1 MCCLGMVDMRVNEKQ
16 DGSALLLAV
25 FVLVLITSMGV
36 GLLFTTQT
44 ELLMSTA
51 SVNSKQ
57 TFYLSEGG
65 LEAGRDKIF
74 QVNKDSP
81 NPRDLTEELQDLAGP
96 DNTLDFNYQTV
107 QPTYDTDG
115 NLTGFT
121 GFNDDVPLRG
131 LTGLGDGWYVA
142 FLNNDP
148 VEGVTNV
155 VDNNDRLLL
164 TAIAVDENGGA
175 EMVRAL
181 IERPD
186 TFAIPPAAITILG
199 PNALFDGGPSA
210 AKTYTGDDHGSHCPP
225 GVGGDVPVVGVVGGT
240 SETSAETG
248 VQKPTSYSQ
257 GAETGV
263 DTIDDLTLMPDLP
276 DLWTDCELLV
286 ELGELIYSQ
295 ADLRG
300 NTSTP
305 EADLGTP
312 GSPKSVFIEGDYV
325 ISGGFSGKGLLWVTG
340 ELSMDGNASWEG
352 PIFAVGK
359 GDFLR
364 DGAGNGAISGGII
377 VANVSGPDG
386 VLFTGDDCS
395 GDDGSLGTSDDGIAQ
410 SSYLVNGSGTGTTG
424 YCSAYFTDWQSMR
437 PFEILSFV
445 QE

>member
-1 MCCLGMVDMRVNEKQ
+1 MVEMRVEKSQ

-25 FVLVLITSMGV
+25 FVLVLIASMGV

-51 SVNSKQ
+51 SVHSKQ

-65 LEAGRDKIF
+65 LEDGRDTIF
-74 QVNKDSP
+74 QINKISAK
-81 NPRDLTEELQDLAGP
+81 PRDLTEELQALSGG
-96 DNTLDFNYQTV
+96 DNTLDFDYRTV
-107 QPTYDTDG
+107 QPTYDVNG

-121 GFNDDVPLRG
+121 GYGNDVPLKS
-131 LTGLGDGWYVA
+131 LTGLGNGWYAA

-155 VDNNDRLLL
+155 NDANNRLLL

-199 PNALFDGGPSA
+199 PNAIFDGGPSS
-210 AKTYTGDDHGSHCPP
+210 AKNYTGDDHGSHCPP
-225 GVGGDVPVVGVVGGT
+225 GVGGDVPVVGVIGGT
-240 SETSAETG
+240 SESSAEAG
-248 VQKPTSYSQ
+248 VQKPASYTQ
-257 GAETGV
+257 GAESGV
-263 DTIDDLTLMPDLP
+263 DTVDDLTLIPNLP

-286 ELGELIYSQ
+286 ELGELIWSQ

-300 NTSTP
+300 DSSTP
-305 EADLGTP
+305 AADLGTP
-312 GSPKSVFIEGDYV
+312 GAGKSVFITGDYV
-325 ISGGFSGKGLLWVTG
+325 LSGGFTGKGLLWVTG
-340 ELSMDGNASWEG
+340 ELTMDGNASWEG
-352 PIFAVGK
+352 PIFVVGE

-364 DGAGNGAISGGII
+364 DGAGNGSIGGGVI
-377 VANVSGPDG
+377 VADVSGADR
-386 VLFTGDDCS
+386 VLFTGDDCG
-395 GDDGSLGTSDDGIAQ
+395 GDDGTLGTSDDGIAQ

-437 PFEILSFV
+437 PFKILSFV

>member
-1 MCCLGMVDMRVNEKQ
+1 MRVKQ
-16 DGSALLLAV
+16 REDGSALLLAV

-36 GLLFTTQT
+36 GMLFTTQT
-44 ELLMSTA
+44 ELAMSTA
-51 SVNSKQ
+51 NVNSKQ

-65 LEAGRDKIF
+65 LEDGRDTIF
-74 QVNKDSP
+74 QINMNSP
-81 NPRDLTEELQDLAGP
+81 NPRDLTEELQALAGG
-96 DNTLDFNYQTV
+96 DNTLDFDYRTV
-107 QPTYDTDG
+107 QPTYDVDG
-115 NLTGFT
+115 NLTGFS

-131 LTGLGDGWYVA
+131 LTGLGDGWYAA

-148 VEGVTNV
+148 VEGVTNP

-164 TAIAVDENGGA
+164 TAIAVDENGGS
-175 EMVRAL
+175 EIVRAL

-199 PNALFDGGPSA
+199 PDAIFDGGPSA
-210 AKTYTGDDHGSHCPP
+210 AKNYSGDDYGSHCPP
-225 GVGGDVPVVGVVGGT
+225 GTGGDVPVVGVIGGT

-248 VQKPTSYSQ
+248 VQKPASYTQ
-257 GAETGV
+257 GTESGV
-263 DTIDDLTLMPDLP
+263 DTVDDLTLIPNLP

-295 ADLRG
+295 ADVRG
-300 NTSTP
+300 NSSTP

-312 GSPKSVFIEGDYV
+312 GSPKSVFIEGDYAL
-325 ISGGFSGKGLLWVTG
+325 SGGFDGKGLLWVTG
-340 ELSMDGNASWEG
+340 ELTLDGNASWEG
-352 PIFAVGK
+352 PIFVVGE

-364 DGAGNGAISGGII
+364 DGAGNGSIAGGVI
-377 VANVSGPDG
+377 VADVSGADR

-395 GDDGSLGTSDDGIAQ
+395 GDDGTHGTSDDGIAQ

-437 PFEILSFV
+437 PFKILSFV

>member
-1 MCCLGMVDMRVNEKQ
+1 MVDMRVKKSQ
-16 DGSALLLAV
+16 DGSAMLLAV
-25 FVLVLITSMGV
+25 FVLVLVASMGV

-44 ELLMSTA
+44 ELKMSTA

-65 LEAGRDKIF
+65 LEDGRDTIF
-74 QVNKDSP
+74 QINKISP
-81 NPRDLTEELQDLAGP
+81 KPRDLTEELQALSGG
-96 DNTLDFNYQTV
+96 DNSLDFDYRTV
-107 QPTYDTDG
+107 QPTYDVDG

-121 GFNDDVPLRG
+121 GYGNDVPLRSM
-131 LTGLGDGWYVA
+131 TGLGNGWYAA

-155 VDNNDRLLL
+155 VDDNNRLLL

-186 TFAIPPAAITILG
+186 TFAIPPAAITILC
-199 PNALFDGGPSA
+199 PNSIFDGGPSA
-210 AKTYTGDDHGSHCPP
+210 AKTYTGDDHGLHCPP
-225 GVGGDVPVVGVVGGT
+225 GVGGDVPVVGVIGGT
-240 SETSAETG
+240 SETTAETG
-248 VQKPTSYSQ
+248 VQKPASYTQ

-263 DTIDDLTLMPDLP
+263 DTVDDLTLIPNLP

-286 ELGELIYSQ
+286 ELGELIWSQ

-300 NTSTP
+300 DSSTP
-305 EADLGTP
+305 DTDLGTP
-312 GSPKSVFIEGDYV
+312 GSGKSVFITGDYV
-325 ISGGFSGKGLLWVTG
+325 ISGGFTGKGLLWVTG
-340 ELSMDGNASWEG
+340 QLTMDGNASWEG
-352 PIFAVGK
+352 PIFVVGE

-364 DGAGNGAISGGII
+364 DGAGNGSIAGGVI
-377 VANVSGPDG
+377 VADVSGADR
-386 VLFTGDDCS
+386 VLFTGDDCG
-395 GDDGSLGTSDDGIAQ
+395 GDDGILGNSDDGIAQ

>member
-1 MCCLGMVDMRVNEKQ
+1 M
-16 DGSALLLAV
+16 AV
-25 FVLVLITSMGV
+25 FVLVLVASMGV

-44 ELLMSTA
+44 ELAMSTA
-51 SVNSKQ
+51 SVKSKQ

-65 LEAGRDKIF
+65 LEDGRDTIF
-74 QVNKDSP
+74 QINKISP
-81 NPRDLTEELQDLAGP
+81 HPRDLTEELQALAGP

-107 QPTYDTDG
+107 QPTYDVDG

-121 GFNDDVPLRG
+121 GFNDDVPLKG
-131 LTGLGDGWYVA
+131 LTGLGDGWYAA

-186 TFAIPPAAITILG
+186 TFAIPPAAITVLG
-199 PNALFDGGPSA
+199 PNAIFDGGTSSA
-210 AKTYTGDDHGSHCPP
+210 KEYVGDDFGSHCPP
-225 GVGGDVPVVGVVGGT
+225 GTGGNVPVVGVIGGA
-240 SETSAETG
+240 SEASAETG
-248 VQKPTSYSQ
+248 VQKPSSYHS
-257 GAETGV
+257 GAEIGV
-263 DTIDDLTLMPDLP
+263 DTVDDLTLIPNLP
-276 DLWTDCELLV
+276 DLWTDCELMV
-286 ELGELIYSQ
+286 ELAETVWSQ

-300 NTSTP
+300 NSSTP

-325 ISGGFSGKGLLWVTG
+325 ISGGFVGKGLLWVTG
-340 ELSMDGNASWEG
+340 QLTMDGNASWEG
-352 PIFAVGK
+352 PIFVVGE

-364 DGAGNGAISGGII
+364 DGAGNGSIAGGVI
-377 VANVSGPDG
+377 VADVSGADR

-395 GDDGSLGTSDDGIAQ
+395 GEDGTLGTSDDGIAQ